1 MLTKICPGLVVFRFF
16 FSSRRRHTR
25 SKRDWSSDVCSSDL
39 AERLDLLFRTVPLTP
54 DSAKLHTSTSV
65 VEALAEQGIS
75 VTPNHIRA
83 LRTGRR
89 NNPSFRL
96 LAGLADIFRVPL
108 DYFVNDTVAGEL
120 HDSLE
125 ALAVIRDTGVQ
136 QIMLRAHGV
145 SSESLDSVLALLDQ
159 IRRIEGLDD
168 ADAQNSQG
176 S

>member
-1 MLTKICPGLVVFRFF
+1 MPDTPKPED
-16 FSSRRRHTR
+16 SPTE
-25 SKRDWSSDVCSSDL
+25 DVPHL
-39 AERLDLLFRTVPLTP
+39 AERLDLLFRTVPRTP

-89 NNPSFRL
+89 SNPSFRL

>member
-1 MLTKICPGLVVFRFF
+1 M
-16 FSSRRRHTR
+16 
-25 SKRDWSSDVCSSDL
+25 SDTPKLEDSPTEDVPHL
-39 AERLDLLFRTVPLTP
+39 AERLDLLFRTVPRTP
-54 DSAKLHTSTSV
+54 DSAKLHTSASV

-89 NNPSFRL
+89 SNPSFRL